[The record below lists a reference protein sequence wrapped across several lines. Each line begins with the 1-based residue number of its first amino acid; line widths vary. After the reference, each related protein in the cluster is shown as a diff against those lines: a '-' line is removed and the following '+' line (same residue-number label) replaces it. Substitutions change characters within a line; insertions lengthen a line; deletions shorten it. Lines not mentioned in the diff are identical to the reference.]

1 MQGVECAQVC
11 GLHEQLG
18 EEGGVLLVVEVDDVL
33 QGLRQPVL
41 DPLHLLKV
49 AQTWAI

>member
-1 MQGVECAQVC
+1 MQSVERAEVC

-18 EEGGVLLVVEVDDVL
+18 KEGGVLFVVEVDDVL

-41 DPLHLLKV
+41 NTLHLLQV
-49 AQTWAI
+49 AQSRAI